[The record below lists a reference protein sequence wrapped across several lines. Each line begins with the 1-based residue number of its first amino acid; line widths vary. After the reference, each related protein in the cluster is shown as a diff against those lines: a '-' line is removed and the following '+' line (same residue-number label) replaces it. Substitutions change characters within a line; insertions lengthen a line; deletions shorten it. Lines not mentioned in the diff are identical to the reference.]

1 MARSIVLNFDGE
13 VSEFG
18 ITRLRRDKLYG
29 RKKKIVV
36 DETGVQCTMASLTR
50 DGSTLLPS
58 GAVSYL
64 YMNDHF
70 EVCERSDLTA
80 VDAEGEALE
89 KVDSTLGSEQPL
101 EGPVAPQRVLD
112 HTAKAVYEL
121 DPQDI
126 GDKLVEALED
136 GGIFESRFNYRR
148 GYDDNP
154 LFLLKN
160 DEGFFAIIG
169 EEAAFEYLRPEEEI
183 EPEEDE
189 EDPFDDDDLDFSF

>member
-64 YMNDHF
+64 YTPAPPSDASKRRPRWSLMN
-70 EVCERSDLTA
+70 
-80 VDAEGEALE
+80 EA
-89 KVDSTLGSEQPL
+89 G
-101 EGPVAPQRVLD
+101 
-112 HTAKAVYEL
+112 
-121 DPQDI
+121 
-126 GDKLVEALED
+126 
-136 GGIFESRFNYRR
+136 
-148 GYDDNP
+148 
-154 LFLLKN
+154 
-160 DEGFFAIIG
+160 
-169 EEAAFEYLRPEEEI
+169 
-183 EPEEDE
+183 
-189 EDPFDDDDLDFSF
+189 